1 MNTKNLAVADGTVVQ
16 IEYTLSLADGEVVD
30 SSSEHGP
37 LAFLQGAGEI
47 IPGLEAAMYGMV
59 AGERKQV
66 VVTPDL
72 AYGEY
77 EPDNYQVVP
86 LEAFE
91 DATELEPGMALE
103 FFDEENNEVIE
114 GYISE
119 IQPNGVV
126 VDFNH
131 WLAGETLYF
140 DVKVVDV
147 RPATPEEL
155 EHGHAHS
162 AGSGHS
168 H

>member
-1 MNTKNLAVADGTVVQ
+1 MNAKKLAVADGTVVQ

-30 SSSEHGP
+30 SSAEHGP

-59 AGERKQV
+59 SGERKQV

-86 LEAFE
+86 LEAFG
-91 DATELEPGMALE
+91 DAADLEPGMALE
-103 FFDEENNEVIE
+103 FFDEENNQVIE

-119 IQPNGVV
+119 IQPDGVV

-162 AGSGHS
+162 GGHS

>member
-1 MNTKNLAVADGTVVQ
+1 MNAKNLAVADGTVVQ
-16 IEYTLSLADGEVVD
+16 SEYTLSLADGEVVD

-59 AGERKQV
+59 AGERKQI

-86 LEAFE
+86 LEAFD
-91 DATELEPGMALE
+91 DAADLEPGMTLE
-103 FFDEENNEVIE
+103 FFDEANNQVIE

-119 IQPNGVV
+119 IQPDGVV

-162 AGSGHS
+162 GGHA